1 MDEEKK
7 TYSSRCLLVHFSF
20 SISSDC
26 CWFLQNRLKGGRGRK
41 REIKREKKEKKINNR
56 YAAGKQVNSL
66 ATRQR
71 DLLKDTR
78 HSAH

>member
-41 REIKREKKEKKINNR
+41 REIKREKKEKKKSTIDML
-56 YAAGKQVNSL
+56 QVNRSTVWL
-66 ATRQR
+66 QGRGTY
-71 DLLKDTR
+71 
-78 HSAH
+78 